1 MIRQGLYSWR
11 LNSWTR
17 ILLNTYLFTLYL
29 CQPRIHSLEYVTMEM
44 TIGKTV
50 AVITYKLVIKPQHRL
65 CEEQNPN
72 IGCVQNSACV
82 W

>member
-1 MIRQGLYSWR
+1 MIRQGICY
-11 LNSWTR
+11 
-17 ILLNTYLFTLYL
+17 ILLEAHQLDKDTAEYFLFTLYL

-65 CEEQNPN
+65 
-72 IGCVQNSACV
+72 
-82 W
+82 